1 MKIISNPEHRSRYRV
16 GGIEYVRYGPR
27 DWRYADDEEI
37 QVPGGRDMRLS
48 ERFNPTIGTQ
58 NGEKT
63 VVLIDSKDIEE
74 APDVLNWALLHGTPI
89 RGENGEVLQV
99 LVPYSEWEEHDEIS
113 DVMIAPELDD
123 DEGVRG
129 LAALEVQLRRT
140 ERQLAKQTKERD
152 ALLIELS
159 EGGMTRQRAAEITG
173 MSVGKVQQIVKS
185 EELASNEEVL
195 VGILLEKGPLDLS
208 VLVGHAKET
217 PGIAGTKTKI
227 KKILTLLKNRGIA
240 EVDPQG
246 RWRVTEKGQS
256 ALKKL
261 RQRDTAGQEDSE
273 APSQIDGLDQS
284 DSAIARSDAGS

>member
-1 MKIISNPEHRSRYRV
+1 
-16 GGIEYVRYGPR
+16 
-27 DWRYADDEEI
+27 
-37 QVPGGRDMRLS
+37 MRLS
-48 ERFNPTIGTQ
+48 ERFNPIIGSQ
-58 NGEKT
+58 NGEKA

-89 RGENGEVLQV
+89 RGESGEVLQV

-123 DEGVRG
+123 DEGVRR
-129 LAALEVQLRRT
+129 LAALEVQLRKT

-208 VLVGHAKET
+208 LLVGHAKET

-240 EVDPQG
+240 EADPQG
-246 RWRVTEKGQS
+246 RWRVTEKGRS

-261 RQRDTAGQEDSE
+261 RQRDTASQEDSE

-284 DSAIARSDAGS
+284 DSAVAELDTATK